1 MEVGMKIRLSK
12 EEREI
17 ENSIETFRSIRGAKR
32 RKIERFI
39 ARVRKNRNIN
49 IRISEETIAAL
60 KRRAEQEG
68 LPYQTLIA
76 SILHKYVSERLVEY
90 EAVSH
95 AMQFLAR
102 KSKPGQKTSA
112 TG

>member
-1 MEVGMKIRLSK
+1 MKARLTK

-17 ENSIETFRSIRGAKR
+17 ERSIDSFQEIRGAKR

-39 ARVRKNRNIN
+39 TRARKNRNIN

-60 KRRAEQEG
+60 KHRAEQEG

-76 SILHKYVSERLVEY
+76 SILHKYVNERLVEY
-90 EAVSH
+90 DAVSH
-95 AMQFLAR
+95 AMQFLAKNR
-102 KSKPGQKTSA
+102 KLPHKVSVAG
-112 TG
+112 